1 MGNLHLNSGH
11 IQDFE
16 VEQVAEES
24 GHIAAVVTIYTDR
37 EIAKYRVSNDDR
49 HPDLGRIVTDLKAGL
64 QAAKDTDADLK
75 INEYSERMYLFVTYP
90 NGKIEQYTGSRV
102 QI

>member
-16 VEQVAEES
+16 VELVTEES
-24 GHIAAVVTIYTDR
+24 GPVVAVVTIYTDR
-37 EIAKYRVSNDDR
+37 ENTRYRVNSDGR
-49 HPDLGRIVTDLKAGL
+49 HPDLDRIVTNLKSGL
-64 QAAKDTDADLK
+64 QAAKDTDADFQ
-75 INEYSERMYLFVTYP
+75 INEYSERTYLFVTYP
-90 NGKIEQYTGSRV
+90 DGKTEQYTGARV

>member
-16 VEQVAEES
+16 VEQITEKS

-37 EIAKYRVSNDDR
+37 ENTKYRVSNDDR
-49 HPDLGRIVTDLKAGL
+49 HPDLGEIMTNLKTGL
-64 QAAKDTDADLK
+64 QAAKDTDADFQ
-75 INEYSERMYLFVTYP
+75 INEYSEREYLFVTYP
-90 NGKIEQYTGSRV
+90 DGKTEQYTGSRV
-102 QI
+102 EI